1 MTQIKTFRLRSDLS
15 ELILIKTT
23 SACGS
28 HCEEVDLSKG
38 DGCELP
44 LKMADR
50 RERIARGEKNIG
62 RRTHGERE
70 TERQAHRG
78 SGKRNEKISLRIGCI
93 YTLGGPGC
101 APCPASRHGRGRGGD
116 CDVGGSIRIDRV
128 WAATNPRLSSLPL
141 RFVDP
146 FLLFSPLFYCAQRIP
161 LFSVHS
167 SFFFSPR
174 VLCISCAFSL
184 FSLHSSVLSSCI
196 LLIMPL

>member
-38 DGCELP
+38 DGSELP

-146 FLLFSPLFYCAQRIP
+146 FLLFSPLFYALSAFLSSPFIRLSSLYLSRLFP
-161 LFSVHS
+161 LQ
-167 SFFFSPR
+167 
-174 VLCISCAFSL
+174 LW
-184 FSLHSSVLSSCI
+184 HSSVLSSCI
-196 LLIMPL
+196 LLMPL